1 MSGMDEPPF
10 LLDAALVLEYA
21 AVDAGSLR
29 HGFNIV
35 VNGVPLDAANVS
47 RVAIVR
53 ALLDDRH
60 FILHCNED
68 WETVAAADAKD
79 VAAAREEAQA
89 GYGGSLGPWQPYRE
103 LSAEERREAA
113 TTRDFLR
120 SLAAE
125 S

>member
-1 MSGMDEPPF
+1 MDEPPF

-21 AVDAGSLR
+21 ALDAHAHP
-29 HGFNIV
+29 HGFSLV
-35 VNGVPLDAANVS
+35 VNGVPVDADNVS
-47 RVAIVR
+47 RVAVVR

-60 FILHCNED
+60 YVLHCNEG
-68 WETVAAADAKD
+68 WETVAAAEAGDA
-79 VAAAREEAQA
+79 AAARAEAQA
-89 GYGGSLGPWQPYRE
+89 GYGGSLGPWQAYRE
-103 LSAEERREAA
+103 LTADERREAA